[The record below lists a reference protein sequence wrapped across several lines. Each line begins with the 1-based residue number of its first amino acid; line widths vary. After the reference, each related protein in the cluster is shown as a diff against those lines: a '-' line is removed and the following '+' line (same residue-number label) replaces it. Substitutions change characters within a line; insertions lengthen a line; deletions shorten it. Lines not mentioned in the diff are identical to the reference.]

1 MVLNVL
7 GYDETCHQM
16 GQIFGSK
23 KYGNYKSFTLGEQ
36 QQKFVE
42 KTLTES
48 RRPFKVVFIHHA
60 LGGRAKDAVNADYG
74 RGCPSSLRFCLFFFF
89 FLFLFFVIFPF
100 LFFLRS

>member
-48 RRPFKVVFIHHA
+48 RHPLKVVFIHHA

-74 RGCPSSLRFCLFFFF
+74 RGSPPPPSFFYVFFFF
-89 FLFLFFVIFPF
+89 FFFSFF
-100 LFFLRS
+100 SFFFFLRS